1 MIAGTP
7 AVTGAALGLAL
18 GLGLVLILWRVSARR
33 VRLIDRVSP
42 YLRERPSTSRLLRAR
57 PASTPFPTLERMLQP
72 VVGDLVA
79 AFERL
84 GSPAAGVQRRLARAG
99 SALTVEHFRIEQVI
113 WAALGLAGG
122 LALSLLLG
130 TLRDAPLPALVV
142 LVLLSGIGGAV
153 AREQHLSH
161 QATAREKRIIA
172 EFPTIAELLALAVG
186 AGESPVAAL
195 ERVARSTRG
204 ELSAELGLTLADVR
218 SGRPLTQALDQMARR
233 TDLSAIARFTD
244 GVATAVDRGTPL
256 ADVLRS
262 QAQDAREV
270 GHRALMEEGGRR
282 EIVMMVPVVF
292 VILPVSILFAIFP
305 GVMVLQI
312 G

>member
-1 MIAGTP
+1 MLTTP
-7 AVTGAALGLAL
+7 ALTGAALGLAL
-18 GLGLVLILWRVSARR
+18 GLGLVLVLWRLSARR
-33 VRLIDRVSP
+33 VRLIDRVAP
-42 YLRERPSTSRLLRAR
+42 YLRDRPSTSRLLRSR
-57 PASTPFPTLERMLQP
+57 PAHTPFPTLERMLQP
-72 VVGDLVA
+72 VLGDLVA

-84 GSPAAGVQRRLARAG
+84 GSPATAVQRRLTRAG
-99 SALTVEHFRIEQVI
+99 SSLTVEHFRVEQVI

-122 LALSLLLG
+122 LAVALLLG
-130 TLRDAPLPALVV
+130 TFRDAPLPALVV
-142 LVLLSGIGGAV
+142 LVLLAGVGGAL
-153 AREQHLSH
+153 AREQYLSR
-161 QATAREKRIIA
+161 QASAREKRIVA

-204 ELSAELGLTLADVR
+204 ELSAELELTLADVR
-218 SGRPLTQALDQMARR
+218 SGRTLTQALDRMAAR
-233 TDLSAIARFTD
+233 TDLAAIARFTD

-256 ADVLRS
+256 GDVLRA

-282 EIVMMVPVVF
+282 EIFMMIPVVF
-292 VILPVSILFAIFP
+292 VILPISILFAIFP
-305 GVMVLQI
+305 GVVVLRI

>member
-1 MIAGTP
+1 MVTTP
-7 AVTGAALGLAL
+7 AITGAALGLAF
-18 GLGLVLILWRVSARR
+18 GLGLVLIGWRVSARR

-42 YLRERPSTSRLLRAR
+42 YLRERPSTSRLLRSR
-57 PASTPFPTLERMLQP
+57 PAHTPFPTLERMLQP
-72 VVGDLVA
+72 VLGDLVT

-84 GSPAAGVQRRLARAG
+84 GSPAAGVQRRLTRAG
-99 SALTVEHFRIEQVI
+99 SSLTVEHFRVEQVI

-122 LALSLLLG
+122 LVVALLLG

-142 LVLLSGIGGAV
+142 LVLLAGIGGALS
-153 AREQHLSH
+153 REQYLSH
-161 QATAREKRIIA
+161 QAAAREKRIVA
-172 EFPTIAELLALAVG
+172 EFPTVAELLALAVG

-204 ELSAELGLTLADVR
+204 ELSAELELTLADVR
-218 SGRPLTQALDQMARR
+218 SGLPLTQALDRMAAR
-233 TDLSAIARFTD
+233 TDVSAVARFTD

-256 ADVLRS
+256 GDVLRA

-270 GHRALMEEGGRR
+270 ARRALMEEGGRR

-292 VILPVSILFAIFP
+292 VILPISILFAIFP
-305 GVMVLQI
+305 GLVVLRI